1 MNILLQGKSNQ
12 TQIDKIELKKQ
23 IKKIET
29 KTEIEKKY
37 LISVRWTPLKTK
49 NLPLKENQIAEIE
62 EKTLVAENAER
73 TMVSSDAT
81 QWWTSSNIHCGVFI
95 LGNF

>member
-29 KTEIEKKY
+29 K
-37 LISVRWTPLKTK
+37 S
-49 NLPLKENQIAEIE
+49 
-62 EKTLVAENAER
+62 TLL
-73 TMVSSDAT
+73 VSDE
-81 QWWTSSNIHCGVFI
+81 HH
-95 LGNF
+95 